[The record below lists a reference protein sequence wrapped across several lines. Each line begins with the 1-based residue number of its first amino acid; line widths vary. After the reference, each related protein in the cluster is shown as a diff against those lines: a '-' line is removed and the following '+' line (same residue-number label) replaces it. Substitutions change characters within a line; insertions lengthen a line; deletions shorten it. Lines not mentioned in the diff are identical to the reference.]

1 MQVVLILGGGIGK
14 RFGTVLPKQY
24 NLIDGKPVIDY
35 VMKAALQARQT
46 DQESWWSVIH
56 NTVTILDI

>member
-35 VMKAALQARQT
+35 VIEAALQARQT
-46 DQESWWSVIH
+46 DRTWWSVIH

>member
-24 NLIDGKPVIDY
+24 NLIDGKPVIGLCDRGSP
-35 VMKAALQARQT
+35 ASPPNGSNRGGL
-46 DQESWWSVIH
+46 
-56 NTVTILDI
+56 